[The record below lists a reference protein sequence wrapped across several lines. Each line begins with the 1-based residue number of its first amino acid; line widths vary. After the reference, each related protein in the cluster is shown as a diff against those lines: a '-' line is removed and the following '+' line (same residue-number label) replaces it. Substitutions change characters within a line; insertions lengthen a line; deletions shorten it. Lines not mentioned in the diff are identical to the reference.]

1 MARQLQLVVLV
12 WAGMMV
18 SEQVVLQAVLQVA
31 VWEERWLM
39 WDVVLVRV
47 HVQVEMWVETR
58 VAVLVGN

>member
-1 MARQLQLVVLV
+1 MLV